1 MQHVGF
7 REFVKSIRM
16 LLAYWASKHIHQFSQ
31 EMILF
36 ISVSKVNFNAAGSKK
51 QQLLNQCGCNQN
63 LMSFI
68 F

>member
-36 ISVSKVNFNAAGSKK
+36 ISVSKVNPYAAMPLSLKGN
-51 QQLLNQCGCNQN
+51 QINLVYTQL
-63 LMSFI
+63 F
-68 F
+68 